1 MLYHHL
7 KKMEK
12 SGWVVSSVEQQ
23 SSRPARQ
30 VYDLT
35 ESGRAELNRW
45 LSEPVKHTRE
55 IRLEF
60 LVKLYFARRTDPD
73 LAVALVAGIAVG
85 LVNGLL
91 ITKLGIEAFI
101 VTLGSM
107 GIYRSLVTWLADG
120 GTLSLDFGLR
130 TFYQPVYYGGI
141 LGISWP
147 IIVFA
152 VVVVLGEI
160 LMRATAFG
168 RHCAAIGSNDQ
179 VARYSAVRVAR
190 VRRVPSMMLAWFSRS
205 LMIRSLSPISAGM
218 VPTLAVK
225 PL

>member
-1 MLYHHL
+1 MAISAMPAEHAILGLLDLTGGPGHGYDLARNFAEGQPLSGVLRLEPGMLYHHL

-73 LAVALVAGIAVG
+73 LAVALVAGQLDACRQWEV
-85 LVNGLL
+85 
-91 ITKLGIEAFI
+91 
-101 VTLGSM
+101 
-107 GIYRSLVTWLADG
+107 SLVQQFAEVDSSENSESDREFSRTV
-120 GTLSLDFGLR
+120 LR
-130 TFYQPVYYGGI
+130 LRIAQT
-141 LGISWP
+141 
-147 IIVFA
+147 
-152 VVVVLGEI
+152 
-160 LMRATAFG
+160 R
-168 RHCAAIGSNDQ
+168 AAIEWLSE
-179 VARYSAVRVAR
+179 
-190 VRRVPSMMLAWFSRS
+190 FS
-205 LMIRSLSPISAGM
+205 
-218 VPTLAVK
+218 
-225 PL
+225 